1 MTVVFHQFF
10 KCCLPFLLYCLVRN
24 LLSFLTL
31 FLHIRYLFLWLLLGF
46 FFLSLIYEQFDYNLL
61 WYIFLDIYWAFVEPW
76 NYECIVFIK
85 VLQTLAIKPSDYLVI
100 CSLFKDSNYMYPRIL
115 EVYHINGCS
124 VHYFFQSFF
133 SVSFWIV
140 STLSFHV
147 Q

>member
-1 MTVVFHQFF
+1 M
-10 KCCLPFLLYCLVRN
+10 LLAFPLV
-24 LLSFLTL
+24 LLNKKSIIIFN
-31 FLHIRYLFLWLLLGF
+31 FVPLHIRYLFLWLLIG
-46 FFLSLIYEQFDYNLL
+46 FFLSLIYKQFDYNLL
-61 WYIFLDIYWAFVEPW
+61 WCFFPHIYWAFVEPW
-76 NYECIVFIK
+76 NYRCIVFIK
-85 VLQTLAIKPSDYLVI
+85 FGQTLAIKPSDFLVI